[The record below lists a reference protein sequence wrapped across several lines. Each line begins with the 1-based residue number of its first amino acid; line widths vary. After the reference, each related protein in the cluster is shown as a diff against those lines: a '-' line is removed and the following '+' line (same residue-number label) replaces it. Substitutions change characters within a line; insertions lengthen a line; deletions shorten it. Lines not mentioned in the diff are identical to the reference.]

1 MRESVIVSAVR
12 TPTGKFLGS
21 LKEFSAPQLGAIA
34 VREAVRRAGIDP
46 AIVDECIMGNVVA
59 AGEGQNP
66 ARQAALNGG
75 LHEHV
80 AAMTINKVCGSGL
93 KAVMLAAQGIATG
106 DIEIAVAGGMESMSN
121 TPYLLSRVR
130 EGLRMGNGTLV
141 DSMIQDGLWCAFDQC
156 HMGMSG
162 EHVAEQFKVGR
173 EDQDKYAA
181 ESHRK
186 AAHAAREGWFTDEI
200 VPIEIPQKKGAPL
213 SFAIDESVREDTT
226 AEVLAGL
233 RAAVKKDGTVTA
245 GNAPGVNDGAAAVV
259 VMAAERAKSL
269 VLAPMARI
277 VGQATSGLA
286 PKLVLMTPVEAV
298 RKVAKKVGWDLTDVD
313 LFEINEAFSVQM
325 VAVLRELGIEPA
337 KVNVHGGAVALGHP
351 IGASGARVLTTLI
364 YALRRYGKP
373 RGIASLCL
381 GGGNGVALAIE
392 RGGGHP
398 HQKHDR
404 DTEMLR
410 RVGVVGAGTMGNGF
424 AQAFAQAG
432 LEVTLCDVAPA

>member
-46 AIVDECIMGNVVA
+46 ATVDECIMGNVVA

-75 LHEHV
+75 LHERV

-106 DIEIAVAGGMESMSN
+106 DIDIAVAGGMESMSN
-121 TPYLLSRVR
+121 TPYLVPRLR

-141 DSMIQDGLWCAFDQC
+141 DAMIQDGLWCAFDQC
-156 HMGMSG
+156 HMGMAG
-162 EHVAEQFKVGR
+162 EHVAEHFKVGR
-173 EDQDKYAA
+173 SEQDTYAA

-186 AAHAAREGWFTDEI
+186 AAQAIREGWFKDEI
-200 VPIEIPQKKGAPL
+200 VPIEIPQKKGAPVL
-213 SFAIDESVREDTT
+213 FDRDEAVREDTT
-226 AEVLAGL
+226 AEMLAGL
-233 RAAVKKDGTVTA
+233 KTAFKKGGTVTA
-245 GNAPGVNDGAAAVV
+245 GNAPGVNDGAAAHV
-259 VMAAERAKSL
+259 VMAAEKAASL
-269 VLAPMARI
+269 GITPLVRI
-277 VGQATSGLA
+277 VAQATTGLA
-286 PKLVLMTPVEAV
+286 PKMVLMTPVEAV
-298 RKVAKKVGWDLTDVD
+298 RKVARKAGWDLNDVD

-325 VAVLRELGIEPA
+325 VAVLRELGLDPA
-337 KVNVHGGAVALGHP
+337 RVNVQGGAVALGHP

-364 YALRRYGKP
+364 YALRRTGGK

-392 RGGGHP
+392 A
-398 HQKHDR
+398 
-404 DTEMLR
+404 L
-410 RVGVVGAGTMGNGF
+410 
-424 AQAFAQAG
+424 
-432 LEVTLCDVAPA
+432 